1 VFVTNTGTEAA
12 VFRDDAGKH
21 WLEPW
26 QSLEISDPRH
36 LPAILTVPGMV
47 EGKVAKPRR
56 AKAVTA
62 EAESS

>member
-1 VFVTNTGTEAA
+1 MFVTNTGTEVA

-21 WLEPW
+21 WLEPSR
-26 QSLEISDPRH
+26 SLEVSGTRH

-56 AKAVTA
+56 KVNDEETSA
-62 EAESS
+62 

>member
-1 VFVTNTGTEAA
+1 MFVTNTGTEAA

-56 AKAVTA
+56 VKAKDEDA
-62 EAESS
+62 